1 MRFLLKLAAATSM
14 AGPLSL
20 AYAHSQATDG
30 VRVPAH
36 ERVVFDNGMTLIIM
50 PRRDVPLIAFTAVVR
65 GGSLGDPAD
74 KPGVAGMVAGLLEK
88 GADERDAYAFADA
101 VEGAGG
107 SFNAHAGA
115 ESITASGQFL
125 ARDQD
130 LMLDLLADALLR
142 PRLEPSEFEKLRER
156 RIELI
161 KAAKDSD
168 PSDLLSTYG
177 RAFLFEGHPYSTP
190 IMGSESSLSRM
201 THEDIL
207 TYYRTQFGADR
218 LTLVFAG
225 DVDVSALKR
234 SVRKYFGGWKRAAAP
249 PPKLTEPSRVQQTRV
264 LLVDSPGSVQTY
276 FWIGNVGVNKRYPQR
291 AALDLVNTLYGGRFT
306 SLLNTELRVK
316 SGLSYGARSGFTR
329 GTVPGE
335 FSIRSF
341 TQTEN
346 TEKALD
352 LTLQT
357 LEQLHANGISDA
369 MLESAR
375 AYVLGQYPMSFET
388 AADWA
393 QTLAE
398 LELFGLS
405 RDYIDGYGPALRKV
419 TLQDARNVIDQVFPS
434 PKSLAIVLIGDA
446 ARIRD
451 AVKKYGPV
459 IEMPITHP
467 AFSPPKH

>member
-1 MRFLLKLAAATSM
+1 
-14 AGPLSL
+14 
-20 AYAHSQATDG
+20 
-30 VRVPAH
+30 
-36 ERVVFDNGMTLIIM
+36 
-50 PRRDVPLIAFTAVVR
+50 
-65 GGSLGDPAD
+65 
-74 KPGVAGMVAGLLEK
+74 
-88 GADERDAYAFADA
+88 
-101 VEGAGG
+101 
-107 SFNAHAGA
+107 
-115 ESITASGQFL
+115 
-125 ARDQD
+125 
-130 LMLDLLADALLR
+130 
-142 PRLEPSEFEKLRER
+142 
-156 RIELI
+156 
-161 KAAKDSD
+161 
-168 PSDLLSTYG
+168 
-177 RAFLFEGHPYSTP
+177 
-190 IMGSESSLSRM
+190 
-201 THEDIL
+201 
-207 TYYRTQFGADR
+207 
-218 LTLVFAG
+218 
-225 DVDVSALKR
+225 
-234 SVRKYFGGWKRAAAP
+234 
-249 PPKLTEPSRVQQTRV
+249 
-264 LLVDSPGSVQTY
+264 
-276 FWIGNVGVNKRYPQR
+276 VNKRYPQR